1 MSCIFAWKRI
11 LPLNLNHPPIAA
23 STWQYH
29 HLILTVVDVED
40 NLGRLKKILLTPA
53 KDDDREDTAKLF
65 FI

>member
-1 MSCIFAWKRI
+1 MTCIYSWKRI
-11 LPLNLNHPPIAA
+11 LPLNPNHPSIAA
-23 STWQYH
+23 CTWEYH
-29 HLILTVVDVED
+29 HHILTVVNVED